1 MGKIFH
7 TKKVMDTII
16 WGYWNNKKEKIRQLY
31 PEITQE
37 DLCFI
42 EGKEKIMIEML
53 EYKLGK
59 SKEELRDL
67 IDSL

>member
-1 MGKIFH
+1 
-7 TKKVMDTII
+7 MDTII